1 MKISRNDNPVLI
13 VGGGPVGMLTALELS
28 LFGIKSKIISKYL
41 RHSPH
46 SKATIIW
53 PRVLEILSRTGVSD
67 RIVDTGHYFDQ
78 MNYYSNKK
86 MIGNIRFDKLK
97 YTNYRYGITIPQ
109 WKTEKILE
117 DRLNENGIFIEYG
130 CEFIDG
136 HNDNNVV
143 NVSLQDSAGH
153 ISYESYQW
161 VIGADGYSSRVRE
174 CFGFGFNGFQMET
187 RLAITDAEL
196 VSESTSREV
205 GYYLHRTGNMVLA
218 PIGDGLFRIGASV
231 PADYE
236 GAIDREFFNK
246 LLNDRVPGN
255 KTLGDMNF
263 CGIFNA
269 HVRSASSYRD
279 QNVFLV
285 GDAAH
290 VMSPSGAQGMNSG
303 FQDAVNLGWKL
314 AGVIRHEYDSSLLES
329 YSTERMNGINRTSK
343 LSTFLANVSLYKK
356 FPAIFARDFAFR
368 FASKTGI
375 VDRFLSPRIAQ
386 IDIPHGELSEG
397 IMKLESGRR
406 IPLEWNKNPLS
417 PHLSLTKHTI
427 FFWPGD
433 HYIYSE
439 WEKYFDSATKIII
452 GAVLVNLSG
461 KVLGLIKDFL
471 PTNSACII
479 VRPDG
484 FIIDLVDIDSIS
496 SNEAFNIL
504 NKKINQQPI

>member
-1 MKISRNDNPVLI
+1 MKIIRNDNPVLI
-13 VGGGPVGMLTALELS
+13 VGAGPVGMLTALELS
-28 LFGIKSKIISKYL
+28 LFGIETRIISKHPRY
-41 RHSPH
+41 SPH

-53 PRVLEILSRTGVSD
+53 PRVLEILSRTGVSN
-67 RIVDTGHYFDQ
+67 RIIETGHYFDQ

-86 MIGNIRFDKLK
+86 MIGNIRFDRLK

-109 WKTEKILE
+109 WKTERILE
-117 DRLNENGIFIEYG
+117 DRLNESGVFIEYG

-136 HNDNNVV
+136 YNDNDVV
-143 NVSLQDSAGH
+143 NVTLQDNVGH
-153 ISYESYQW
+153 IYHESYPW

-174 CFGFGFNGFQMET
+174 CLGFGFDGYQMET

-205 GYYLHRTGNMVLA
+205 GYYLHRSGNMVLA
-218 PIGDGLFRIGASV
+218 PIGDGLFRVGASV
-231 PADYE
+231 PTNYTGE
-236 GAIDREFFNK
+236 INRQFFNK

-255 KTLGDMNF
+255 KTLGHMNF

-269 HVRSASSYRD
+269 HVRSASSYRS

-303 FQDAVNLGWKL
+303 FQDAVNLSWKL
-314 AGVIRHEYDSSLLES
+314 AGVIRNEYDSSLLES
-329 YSTERMNGINRTSK
+329 YSTERMNGIKRTSK

-356 FPAIFARDFAFR
+356 LPAIFTRDFAFR
-368 FASKTGI
+368 IVSRTGI
-375 VDRFLSPRIAQ
+375 VDRFITPRIAQ

-397 IMKLESGRR
+397 ITKLESGRR
-406 IPLEWNKNPLS
+406 IPLEWNKSTLS

-427 FFWPGD
+427 FFWPGN

-439 WEKYFDSATKIII
+439 WVKYFNSATKTVI
-452 GAVLVNLSG
+452 GANLVNLSG
-461 KVLGLIKDFL
+461 KVLGFIKDLL
-471 PTNSACII
+471 PANSVCII

-484 FIIDLVDIDSIS
+484 FISDLVDINGIS
-496 SNEAFNIL
+496 SNEVFNIL
-504 NKKINQQPI
+504 NKKINQQPV